1 MSTYYPEED
10 NGFRFALCCLLLL
23 IAVLL
28 FGCKT
33 QQQIV
38 TVPEIHN
45 QYNGHD
51 RDHSSARGDSIH
63 IRDSII
69 YRWKHDTLF
78 VDRGHT
84 EFRDRGRHDTLTLRD
99 SIHVNDSI
107 PYPVEVQVPVRIRNG
122 YDRFTSWGFWILLVA
137 FLVWL
142 AFKAYKWYIKIHTGG
157 IL

>member
-10 NGFRFALCCLLLL
+10 NGFRFALCCLLFL

-28 FGCKT
+28 FGCKS
-33 QQQIV
+33 V
-38 TVPEIHN
+38 KPVVVPQTHN
-45 QYNGHD
+45 EHHATDSTATD
-51 RDHSSARGDSIH
+51 RQ
-63 IRDSII
+63 RDSII
-69 YRWKHDTLF
+69 IRDSVFIREKGDTVYKYVEHTVWQWRDKEVKVAVHDTL
-78 VDRGHT
+78 HT
-84 EFRDRGRHDTLTLRD
+84 SDT
-99 SIHVNDSI
+99 I
-107 PYPVEVQVPVRIRNG
+107 PQLVEVEKPVRIRNG